1 MMRITVLL
9 LPLAVIGASAAR
21 GETPA
26 EYLERAEALYRQ
38 GDYEASGQSYEKA
51 FAMKPA
57 PALHYYNAAC
67 SWSLAERPDK
77 AFAML
82 DMTVERGFRR
92 LDLLVEDEDL
102 QPLHGDPRWDEVAAK
117 CKEAREAYLQS
128 INVELYEMFQAD
140 QKDRQGPIDWKAVN
154 KRDTDRR
161 HRALEM
167 IEAGDL
173 AAPDDFIHAAF
184 IFQHGGD
191 STSYRTA
198 HDLAMKAVA
207 LDSTSIRARWIAAAA
222 KDRYL
227 QSVGRPQ
234 IYGTQAKLVDGLW
247 TLEPIDTTAVTDA
260 ERARW
265 GVPPLARQ
273 RAWAEGLNDD
283 PDSGDDSDH

>member
-1 MMRITVLL
+1 MRITVLL
-9 LPLAVIGASAAR
+9 LLLAMTGVNAAR

-38 GDYEASGQSYEKA
+38 GGYEASGESYEKA
-51 FAMKPA
+51 FAMKEA
-57 PALHYYNAAC
+57 PALYYYNAAC

-82 DMTVERGFRR
+82 DTAVERGFRR

-102 QPLHGDPRWDEVAAK
+102 RALHGDPRWDAIMAK
-117 CKEAREAYLQS
+117 CREAREAYLQS
-128 INVELYEMFQAD
+128 INGELYEMFQAD
-140 QKDRQGPIDWKAVN
+140 QKDRQGSIDWKAVN

-161 HRALEM
+161 RRALEM

-184 IFQHGGD
+184 IFQHGED
-191 STSYRTA
+191 STAYRMA

-207 LDSTSIRARWIAAAA
+207 LDSTSTRARWIAAAA

-234 IYGTQAKLVDGLW
+234 IYGTQARFIDGLW

-260 ERARW
+260 ERAQW

-273 RAWAEGLNDD
+273 RAWTEELNDD
-283 PDSGDDSDH
+283 PDH